1 MANELTVTAGLRFAK
16 GSGDAAL
23 SITQNL
29 SNTVDV
35 SGTEAGNSLIQVVG
49 TSAEAMAAPSDV
61 GTQGYV
67 LLRNLDTTNF
77 VTVSTDSAAH
87 ANPCV
92 KLKAGEIAVFRA
104 NGALYLKADT
114 AACRVEFTVI
124 ED

>member
-16 GSGDAAL
+16 GSGDAAVSL
-23 SITQNL
+23 TNNL

-35 SGTEAGNSLIQVVG
+35 SGTEVSDSIQSIG
-49 TSAEAMAAPSDV
+49 TSAEAMVATDI

-67 LLRNLDTTNF
+67 LLQNLDTTNF
-77 VTVSTDSAAH
+77 VTISTDSAAH

-114 AACRVEFTVI
+114 GACRVRCVVI